1 MSDPAAAPTLTPENI
16 GLVGIGLV
24 GSALAQRLLESGY
37 GVVGHDLDP
46 ERRRQLESWGGTPA
60 SSPAEVAGRTGRVL
74 LSLPDSAAVQEVV
87 EGRDGLLQGRPLPA
101 AVIDTTTGDPE
112 ATCRLAARLAAR
124 QVAYLDATLSGSS
137 AQIRQHACTLMV
149 GGSPAQVQAHTDLLQ
164 VLSPRRH
171 HLGPAG
177 SGARAKLAV
186 NLVVGLNRAALA
198 EGLVLA
204 EAQGLDLPAFLALLK
219 DSPAYSAAMDT
230 KGERM
235 LQGDFAPD
243 ARLRQHLKDVEL
255 ILAGG
260 RQAGQ
265 PLPLSA
271 CHRQLLADAVAA
283 GDGDLDNAAVIRQ
296 WRRLKG
302 SPDD

>member
-1 MSDPAAAPTLTPENI
+1 MSDPAAAPSLTPENI

-37 GVVGHDLDP
+37 GVVGHDLAP

-124 QVAYLDATLSGSS
+124 QVTYLDATLSGSS

-149 GGSPAQVQAHTDLLQ
+149 GGAPAQVQAHTDLLQ

-186 NLVVGLNRAALA
+186 NLVAGLNRAVLA
-198 EGLVLA
+198 EGLVFA
-204 EAQGLDLPAFLALLK
+204 ERLGLELEAFLALLL
-219 DSPAYSAAMDT
+219 DSPAYSAAMDA
-230 KGERM
+230 KGRKM
-235 LQGDFAPD
+235 LDADFAPQS
-243 ARLRQHLKDVEL
+243 RVRQHLKDVDL
-255 ILAGG
+255 IL
-260 RQAGQ
+260 RQAGETGQ
-265 PLPLSA
+265 QLPLSTT
-271 CHRQLLADAVAA
+271 HQELLRAAVAA
-283 GDGDLDNAAVIRQ
+283 GDGDLDNAAVIREL
-296 WRRLKG
+296 RRRG
-302 SPDD
+302 RPPA